1 MFGLDVC
8 VLCVTSTY
16 VCNYTLPGTRHE
28 DVVSGTV
35 IVATVIVDFVVSTR
49 HCGDNITGGK
59 IVSSALSN
67 KCPHVCCEISLKV
80 R

>member
-1 MFGLDVC
+1 MLGIDVC
-8 VLCVTSTY
+8 VCVTSTC

-28 DVVSGTV
+28 DVVSATV
-35 IVATVIVDFVVSTR
+35 IVPTVIVDFVVSTR
-49 HCGDNITGGK
+49 HCGANITGCK
-59 IVSSALSN
+59 IISGTLSC